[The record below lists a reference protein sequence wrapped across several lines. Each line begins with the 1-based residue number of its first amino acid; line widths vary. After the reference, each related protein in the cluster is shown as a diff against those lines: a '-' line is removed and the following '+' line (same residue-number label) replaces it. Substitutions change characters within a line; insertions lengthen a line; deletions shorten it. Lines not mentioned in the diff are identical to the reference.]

1 MDPRKLLYLATI
13 IEQGSL
19 AKAAKQLAVS
29 QPALSKSMDR
39 LESEFGVRLLE
50 RGPAGVTPTKPG
62 ELVYAHARLIREEMN
77 LAKACSERDDARA
90 NVVTIA
96 TLPSL
101 ASNVIPLSVARWR
114 EAHPNVLLRVVEKVQ
129 IELLVGLQRGEFDF
143 VVGQTEFFDI
153 LFDGLKQRVL
163 FRDRLCVFAR
173 ADHGLFQQ
181 DNVDWTDAARYPW
194 ICPMV
199 GWSQRTV
206 LEKLMDEEGIR
217 LPANLV
223 ECGSID
229 FTRTLI
235 RSSDHLAMLPIH
247 AVAADVSAGIIKAL
261 PLDVSSLKRNIAVV
275 FRENAPLAAV
285 SQDLIRCIE
294 ETGLALT
301 QA

>member
-13 IEQGSL
+13 VEQGSL
-19 AKAAKQLAVS
+19 AKAAKLLSVS

-50 RGPAGVTPTKPG
+50 RSPTGVAPTKPG
-62 ELVYAHARLIREEMN
+62 ELVYAHARLIREEMS
-77 LAKACSERDDARA
+77 LVRTCSERHDARS
-90 NVVTIA
+90 NVVTLA

-101 ASNVIPLSVARWR
+101 ASNVIPLAVARWR
-114 EAHPNVLLRVVEKVQ
+114 ETHPNVLLRVVEKVQ

-143 VVGQTEFFDI
+143 AVGQTEFFDM

-163 FRDRLCVFAR
+163 FRDRLSVFAR
-173 ADHGLFQQ
+173 ADHPLFKQGK
-181 DNVDWTDAARYPW
+181 VDWSDAAKCPW

-206 LEKLMDEEGIR
+206 LEKLMEAEGIG
-217 LPANLV
+217 LPLNLV

-235 RSSDHLAMLPIH
+235 RSSGHLAMLPIH
-247 AVAADVSAGIIKAL
+247 AVASDVAAGVIKAL

-275 FRENAPLAAV
+275 FREQAPLAAV
-285 SQDLIRCIE
+285 SQDLIKHIE
-294 ETGLALT
+294 ATGQALT
-301 QA
+301 NA